1 MLPHVP
7 GSGLW
12 TMAPQTPQTPTR
24 ITRGSRAC
32 ALSMIRVG
40 RKKKRSAPSF
50 LLSALSSR
58 PAGRVRG
65 RPDWHP
71 DRPVRT
77 HRSMCLLSDRAPV
90 LHSLQGETAAR
101 NLRSCQSR
109 CALKAVPPSGEALA
123 RAPSV
128 LIPPK
133 GHLRAEPSC
142 WQAYRTEAAG
152 RSRSLSRGP
161 DKAVRQPRRRQ
172 LSSSAH
178 GLGSSRSVLRSQR
191 HDLQILIRSRAIV
204 LGIVRFFLPLS
215 PRPQRYFPDDR
226 SAPEQGIQRYDAC
239 AKLRPHQE
247 YCS

>member
-1 MLPHVP
+1 
-7 GSGLW
+7 
-12 TMAPQTPQTPTR
+12 
-24 ITRGSRAC
+24 
-32 ALSMIRVG
+32 MIRAG
-40 RKKKRSAPSF
+40 RTKKRPASGF
-50 LLSALSSR
+50 RFSALWSH

-71 DRPVRT
+71 DRPVQT

-90 LHSLQGETAAR
+90 LHSPQEETAAR
-101 NLRSCQSR
+101 NPRSCQSW
-109 CALKAVPPSGEALA
+109 CAVKAVPPSGEALA
-123 RAPSV
+123 QAPNV
-128 LIPPK
+128 PIPPK

-142 WQAYRTEAAG
+142 RQAYRAEAAG

-161 DKAVRQPRRRQ
+161 DKAMRQPRRRQ

-191 HDLQILIRSRAIV
+191 HNLQILIRSRAIV

-226 SAPEQGIQRYDAC
+226 SAPEQGLQRYDAC
-239 AKLRPHQE
+239 AKLRPHRG